1 VKPKRPS
8 HPAANV
14 RDDREAPLY
23 RARDAQIGATD
34 LLDGASEKF
43 VATGLEGCKRSES
56 AHEIGFLAQ
65 AISANF

>member
-1 VKPKRPS
+1 LP
-8 HPAANV
+8 
-14 RDDREAPLY
+14 
-23 RARDAQIGATD
+23 
-34 LLDGASEKF
+34 DGASEKF